1 MRDREL
7 DTMLRRVHAPA
18 AGDDPRRD
26 RLRAELVAAHR
37 RRHPRKQRWNI
48 MTHKTWFRP
57 VVAGLALLVLGVA
70 ACTTPTEYDVQMGQQ
85 VTLGLD
91 GADKAASE
99 AMIQEVAAWLEGRD
113 GVEGIM
119 VGIEEIAG
127 GPLTAN
133 MTVWGQGL
141 DGAALQ
147 ADLAVAFPAL
157 AEADVTVEALA
168 GTVDGHLADAMG
180 HALFG
185 IEVSGETAEEVRLEI
200 LAQLAAEGFSGDA
213 RVEVI
218 DEGGERRINIELN
231 DVQAADD
238 AAAGGEGERVIEVKK
253 AR

>member
-7 DTMLRRVHAPA
+7 DTLLRRVHAPA
-18 AGDDPRRD
+18 AGDDPRRE

-99 AMIQEVAAWLEGRD
+99 ATIQEVAAWLEGRE

-133 MTVWGQGL
+133 MTVWGQSL

-147 ADLAVAFPAL
+147 ADLAAAFPAL
-157 AEADVTVEALA
+157 AAADVTVEALA
-168 GTVDGHLADAMG
+168 GTVDGHRAAHQHRARRRADRGRRRGRRRGREG
-180 HALFG
+180 HRGQEGPLTRETTVGRGPVPAGPRRFFARPLF
-185 IEVSGETAEEVRLEI
+185 S
-200 LAQLAAEGFSGDA
+200 
-213 RVEVI
+213 
-218 DEGGERRINIELN
+218 
-231 DVQAADD
+231 
-238 AAAGGEGERVIEVKK
+238 
-253 AR
+253 